1 MSQALPETVDAWRM
15 VQSCRHFQGKLPLA
29 AMPRLAAD
37 LAAKDGAAE
46 FDLEFGKDDLGIA
59 FLHVRASAAL
69 PLTCQRTLE
78 VFAFPIEIDTRLGL
92 ITREEDEAG
101 LPPGYEPLL
110 LSDSSLRLADVI
122 EDELIL
128 AIPVVPVKPGTQAVQ
143 QVWGGDA
150 EEEAAETR
158 PNPFAALKRIKS
170 SQ

>member
-1 MSQALPETVDAWRM
+1 
-15 VQSCRHFQGKLPLA
+15 
-29 AMPRLAAD
+29 MPRLAAD
-37 LAAKDGAAE
+37 LAAKDGGAE

-69 PLTCQRTLE
+69 PLTCQRTLD
-78 VFAFPIEIDTRLGL
+78 VFDLPVEIDTRLGL

-128 AIPVVPVKPGTQAVQ
+128 AIPVVPVKPGTQAVEQ
-143 QVWGGDA
+143 AWGGDA
-150 EEEAAETR
+150 VEETAETR
-158 PNPFAALKRIKS
+158 PNPFAALKRIKG